1 MHREGVCIFSIQK
14 SDTLSSSSRKS
25 VPPFYKEEADSF
37 YMRRRS
43 CLSYIQK
50 GKRLLLYK
58 KKRVSLSCIERR
70 QTHASSRSRRETL
83 SPLYREGVCLLSI
96 RKSDMLLFIT
106 RRECHSS
113 IQRGGRLLLCKEERV
128 YLFYIESL
136 LYRQEAY
143 PFSMKR
149 RERVSLSLLYRKEA
163 FLSIYSC
170 HKKNREEALS
180 LLWS

>member
-1 MHREGVCIFSIQK
+1 MSLVYIEG
-14 SDTLSSSSRKS
+14 
-25 VPPFYKEEADSF
+25 KETPSLE
-37 YMRRRS
+37 
-43 CLSYIQK
+43 
-50 GKRLLLYK
+50 
-58 KKRVSLSCIERR
+58 KKRVSLSCLERR
-70 QTHASSRSRRETL
+70 QTHASSRSRRVTL
-83 SPLYREGVCLLSI
+83 YPLYREGVCLLSISGRATISPRYREGVCLLSI